1 MFKNR
6 KLARRTLAAM
16 GLVLAAAIAT
26 PAVAQDATVAAE
38 ATYKEIETT
47 LGGVP
52 TFAKVYPKAGIAGA
66 WALSRDMLF
75 QDTALDLKT
84 KALISLAVA
93 AQIPCQYCVWS
104 DTRDALAAGATEEQV
119 REAVAIS
126 ALTRHWSTVF
136 NGNMIDFETYKKELG
151 GE

>member
-1 MFKNR
+1 MFSNSNSVR
-6 KLARRTLAAM
+6 HIVAALAT
-16 GLVLAAAIAT
+16 GLAIACT
-26 PAVAQDATVAAE
+26 APALAQDAMTSAE
-38 ATYKEIETT
+38 DTYKEIESM

-52 TFAKVYPKAGIAGA
+52 SFVKMYPKAGVAGA

-75 QDTALDLKT
+75 QETALDLKT

-126 ALTRHWSTVF
+126 ALTRHWSTIF